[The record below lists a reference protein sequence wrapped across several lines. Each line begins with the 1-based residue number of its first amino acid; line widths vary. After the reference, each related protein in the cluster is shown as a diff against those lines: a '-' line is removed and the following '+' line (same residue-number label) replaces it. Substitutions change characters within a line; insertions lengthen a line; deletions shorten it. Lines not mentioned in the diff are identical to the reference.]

1 MVEEMARQLSMATR
15 RELKDAIRQRY
26 LGSSDRRER
35 RQILAE
41 FVRVTGYHRK
51 HALRVLNR
59 SSAPAK
65 PRQRERLYDVAVH
78 QALALLWDAADRIC
92 GKRLRVLIPV
102 LIEAM
107 ERHGHLHLRSRLLE
121 ISAATIDRLLRP
133 EREATGRMRR
143 RRWGTSSAVRQSV
156 PVRTFAEWGDPPPGY
171 FECDLV
177 EHCGGVKEGGN
188 FVHTLTLTDIHSGW
202 TECAALAVRE
212 QSLVVEGINAVSQR
226 LPFALLGLDTD
237 NDSAFMN
244 ETLQGYCSQH
254 RIEWTRSRAYLKNDQ
269 AWVEQKN
276 GAVVRRLAGY
286 GRLSGLAAA
295 GALQALY
302 ESARLY
308 VNFFQPSF
316 KLASKQRDGALVR
329 KRYHPPLTPYQRLLA
344 SDPIDETVK
353 QRLREQFAILD
364 PVALLRIIRAAQRE
378 LSSLSN
384 RDTGVAGSPDQPQ
397 YLTAFA
403 TAWHSDYRAPKERRK
418 NTTKHWWRNRTDPFA
433 DSWPLVESWLMAE
446 PNLAAS
452 ELLTRLRQLLP
463 DLYPTGAQLRTL
475 QRRVKAWR
483 AERARQLVFAAI
495 STTEAQG
502 CDYRFIN
509 RKLENSGESEKG
521 N

>member
-1 MVEEMARQLSMATR
+1 MATR

-26 LGSSDRRER
+26 RGSSDRRER

-51 HALRVLNR
+51 HALRVLNLPPT
-59 SSAPAK
+59 SPTL
-65 PRQRERLYDVAVH
+65 PQRERLYDEAVH
-78 QALALLWDAADRIC
+78 QALTVLWEASDRIC
-92 GKRLRVLIPV
+92 GKRLRVLLPV

-107 ERHGHLHLRSRLLE
+107 ERHGHLQLDPVVRSRLLD
-121 ISAATIDRLLRP
+121 ISAATIDRLLPP

-143 RRWGTSSAVRQSV
+143 RRWGAGSAVRQSV
-156 PVRTFAEWGDPPPGY
+156 PVRTFADWGDPPPGY

-177 EHCGGVKEGGN
+177 EHCGGVKNGGN
-188 FVHTLTLTDIHSGW
+188 YVHTLTLTDIHSGW
-202 TECAALAVRE
+202 TECAALVVRE
-212 QSLVVEGINAVSQR
+212 QSLVVEGISAIAMC
-226 LPFALLGLDTD
+226 LPFTLRGLDTD

-244 ETLQGYCSQH
+244 ETLQGYCNRH

-286 GRLSGLAAA
+286 GRLSGLAATA
-295 GALQALY
+295 ALQRLY

-316 KLASKQRDGALVR
+316 KLAGKQRDGALVR
-329 KRYHPPLTPYQRLLA
+329 RRYHPPLTPCQRLLA
-344 SDPIDETVK
+344 SPLVEESIKT
-353 QRLREQFAILD
+353 QLRQQFAALD
-364 PVALLRIIRAAQRE
+364 PVALLTTIRAAQRE

-384 RDTGVAGSPDQPQ
+384 RDPGAAGSPDQPQ

-418 NTTKHWWRNRTDPFA
+418 NTTKHWWRNRADPFA
-433 DSWPLVESWLMAE
+433 DSWPLVEGWLTAE

-452 ELLTRLRQLLP
+452 ELLMRLRQRLP
-463 DLYPTGAQLRTL
+463 DVYPTGAQLRTL
-475 QRRVKAWR
+475 HRRVKAWR

-495 STTEAQG
+495 STTEAAG
-502 CDYRFIN
+502 TVTIGSSR
-509 RKLENSGESEKG
+509 
-521 N
+521 